1 MESKLFPTVDMLL
14 VLESKYGEAIS
25 LEDMDGNR
33 AKHVIVEFNEDD
45 YVATDDEQDEDL
57 DEFEETEV
65 VPETKT
71 RKHSD
76 KRKADTD
83 CWNDA
88 FEQFLIEQAKKIYPD
103 RPKIQAALAA
113 KVKAETLKARA
124 IRAKTEVLELPE
136 EVKGQIFIYSGQK
149 LQYTEFQKEKM
160 RKRLSQI
167 KNATFSYSK
176 EFQSSRC
183 AL

>member
-45 YVATDDEQDEDL
+45 YVATDDEQEEDL
-57 DEFEETEV
+57 DELEETEV
-65 VPETKT
+65 VVETKT

-88 FEQFLIEQAKKIYPD
+88 FEQFLIQQARKIYPD

-136 EVKGQIFIYSGQK
+136 EVKGQILSTVAKSCNTPNFK
-149 LQYTEFQKEKM
+149 K
-160 RKRLSQI
+160 RKCGSASV
-167 KNATFSYSK
+167 K
-176 EFQSSRC
+176 
-183 AL
+183 